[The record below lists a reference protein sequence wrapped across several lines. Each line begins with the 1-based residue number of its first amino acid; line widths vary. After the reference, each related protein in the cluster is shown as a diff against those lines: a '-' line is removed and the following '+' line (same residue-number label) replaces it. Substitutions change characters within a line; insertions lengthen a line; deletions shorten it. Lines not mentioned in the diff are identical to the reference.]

1 MDKLNLINKIISETG
16 ASTFNLGNCNIN
28 ERLAYISIIS
38 STAWADGSIDSRE
51 LEILKNIANAAGPDI
66 EEQLDLIISETQR
79 FNINKYEEWVAD
91 ITTEPLKIGLLTDMF
106 LTSFADSICM
116 QSESIYMKYIAGKLG
131 ITDEIYNV
139 IRRNVEDYL
148 NSQNNGN
155 TMSYEEGVAHE
166 TENRPETEEESNLRS
181 VINSLM
187 KSVILAI

>member
-16 ASTFNLGNCNIN
+16 ASTFNLGNSNIN

>member
-16 ASTFNLGNCNIN
+16 ASTFNLGNSNIN

-155 TMSYEEGVAHE
+155 TMSYEEGVAHK